1 MERTLLQ
8 KRASALGST
17 PKPHCD
23 DGHGER
29 RTDLKPRGHVEQL
42 QKNGAAEHGQ
52 DGPKLRRARHH
63 TPLPPPANVRTIEAV
78 VEQPLLERGPA
89 FTRRPSGQDQERDGR
104 QHRDRD
110 ADDTDDECGKRSG
123 TPKQVPRLSQHAWI
137 LSGKGH
143 EHPAAIVIPQ
153 QRYVIRCEPD
163 AKISA
168 FCTAPREP
176 TWRLVRLRNIRFPDE
191 LLVGMPRK
199 NSLVGNI
206 NRRKR
211 KGTSRPKSRSTVSK
225 KSYRDMQRGWPA
237 RKKRKKAVRKT
248 R

>member
-1 MERTLLQ
+1 MQRCRIEPHGARTALRQQIRCFVASGCSVGDLRMERTLLLE
-8 KRASALGST
+8 RASALGST
-17 PKPHCD
+17 PKPDCD

-63 TPLPPPANVRTIEAV
+63 TPLPPPANVRTIEVV

-89 FTRRPSGQDQERDGR
+89 FTRRPSGQDQEWDCR

-143 EHPAAIVIPQ
+143 QHPAVIVIAAGSAHGSCQALKAVAPQ
-153 QRYVIRCEPD
+153 QRYVMRCEPD
-163 AKISA
+163 ARQRAKHGDA
-168 FCTAPREP
+168 A
-176 TWRLVRLRNIRFPDE
+176 IR
-191 LLVGMPRK
+191 R
-199 NSLVGNI
+199 
-206 NRRKR
+206 
-211 KGTSRPKSRSTVSK
+211 
-225 KSYRDMQRGWPA
+225 WHPA
-237 RKKRKKAVRKT
+237 QHKT
-248 R
+248 QAGATT

>member
-1 MERTLLQ
+1 MEPGRRCVSRYDALLRADAASMERTLLQ

-110 ADDTDDECGKRSG
+110 ADDTDDECGKRSC

-143 EHPAAIVIPQ
+143 EHPAVIVIPPAE
-153 QRYVIRCEPD
+153 IRHSVRTGCKD
-163 AKISA
+163 LGVLHCAA
-168 FCTAPREP
+168 RADVAPRSSAEHP
-176 TWRLVRLRNIRFPDE
+176 IP
-191 LLVGMPRK
+191 G
-199 NSLVGNI
+199 
-206 NRRKR
+206 
-211 KGTSRPKSRSTVSK
+211 
-225 KSYRDMQRGWPA
+225 
-237 RKKRKKAVRKT
+237 
-248 R
+248 